1 MLRLVVLLAFLSTL
15 ASCAAQQSFSDDASI
30 AAVSYRQPGPPS
42 LTLYTIV
49 NNRSGSGGHTAL
61 LINASERVMFDP
73 AGSFYLDIVPERNDL
88 LYGITPRVEQAYR
101 SAHARSSYHVLRQT
115 IDVTPEQAQ
124 LAYELAKQ
132 AGPVAQVFCASATS
146 ALLRQIPGFQSI
158 DNTLYPN
165 ALAENFGRLPGVRT
179 DRYYEQDSPDLQKAL
194 AEGNAALL
202 AEQG

>member
-1 MLRLVVLLAFLSTL
+1 MLRLVLSL
-15 ASCAAQQSFSDDASI
+15 GLMLWLVACAAQQTFSDDASI

-101 SAHARSSYHVLRQT
+101 SAHARSSYHVMTQT

-124 LAYELAKQ
+124 IAYELAKQ

-146 ALLRQIPGFQSI
+146 AILRQIPGFERI
-158 DNTLYPN
+158 DSTLYPN
-165 ALAENFGRLPGVRT
+165 ALAKSFGKLPGVRT
-179 DRYYEQDSPDLQKAL
+179 EKYYEQDSPDLQKAL
-194 AEGNAALL
+194 AEGNAAIL